1 MSITLVLL
9 HTLNNSAFTFNIKV
23 RGMLIKITDCECG
36 LYLSVAMYE
45 CIIVVDASNI
55 LIAPSLSPRPD
66 LQTGA
71 AVH

>member
-1 MSITLVLL
+1 
-9 HTLNNSAFTFNIKV
+9 
-23 RGMLIKITDCECG
+23 MLIKITDCECG
-36 LYLSVAMYE
+36 LYLSVVMYE